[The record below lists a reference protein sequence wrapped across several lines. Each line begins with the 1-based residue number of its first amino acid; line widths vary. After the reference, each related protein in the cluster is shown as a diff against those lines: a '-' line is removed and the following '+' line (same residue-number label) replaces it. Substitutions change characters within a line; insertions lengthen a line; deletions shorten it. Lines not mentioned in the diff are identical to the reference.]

1 LACVKEW
8 WDFGGLKKLRIIF
21 HKRDDEIWG
30 DANTWWRILSFV
42 QVDLCD
48 HDALEDV
55 FNTFRYAAVETLY
68 NFCLCMLQ
76 VGFTKFCWNSHTIF
90 MHDATNWVREL
101 LKILYNFP
109 TCCKLGLENYSW
121 ESHGICGWC
130 KLGLE
135 IEGIDPPKESPLLLL
150 AV

>member
-1 LACVKEW
+1 VSRKW

-68 NFCLCMLQ
+68 KFCLCMLQ
-76 VGFTKFCWNSHTIF
+76 IGFTKFCWNSPTQFLCMMLQIGF
-90 MHDATNWVREL
+90 REL
-101 LKILYNFP
+101 LRISYNFS
-109 TCCKLGLENYSW
+109 TY
-121 ESHGICGWC
+121 C

-135 IEGIDPPKESPLLLL
+135 ILLKSCTIFVS
-150 AV
+150 AANWV